1 MNFYHSYNTGYVKI
15 TTNCEVKGGVTL
27 LLPYGSGSGDRN
39 TSGKATIHRGS
50 GNNYYSGSILGIIYD
65 NGVATFTRNTL
76 VKIANGVKLTIE
88 ANATLEIAGELTGSA
103 GGNKAGHTAGKY
115 AELQLEGTA
124 SVEVS
129 GTANITGFVNNAD
142 GNNSGS
148 MTVYG
153 GGKLYQPFT
162 LIDYK
167 GGSLL
172 AATFYGIQAGKAY
185 SPFSQFVMQ
194 NVTTKLRMNYGSSME
209 AYCNLVASK
218 THNFTTAKV
227 IGSGGIIE
235 LTNGSYSYLESK
247 YDPATGKVK
256 LDIYGGAK
264 TNAMS
269 LTVLENEIN
278 SKDFVFGISWIYDIT
293 LAPASGQ
300 TDVALFNMINRNKLL
315 PGARLVVQPGAQLT
329 VDQLCIYESSMES
342 DVGVEG
348 SQPFIDAIHAG
359 KYPLNLPAAEFIV
372 RGTVIANVL
381 AGNVKT
387 DVDNAMVQVT
397 GSTTMT
403 TYEPTVM
410 TGENTSAQITEDKAY
425 TWNLVL
431 IYVERVSDIK
441 IGKDYTSKNEP
452 WITVETADFTVPNYY
467 DVQWTVDGVTYT
479 TVGKT
484 GTDRNVS
491 IPVGAGVTVTII
503 PKEGYMYFPNAITS
517 FSLSEWQAVKSN
529 NKWTPTTSSTPAVY
543 YVPSF
548 SLDNR
553 VTDDDGTWAITINYC
568 DLGLVDDQGNSRA
581 YVSVILSITN
591 TIYDGGKLSITVQ
604 NATATFTSNGGSSS
618 NESNG
623 TYEVTGNSTDGTLV
637 TITATIRV
645 DGNMSSSI
653 VLDASYTKGST
664 GGGCFTPDTLITL
677 ADGTQKRIDELTY
690 NDQILVWNFNTG
702 KYDVRYP
709 SAIINHGESLYRV
722 VSLEFSDGTIVRI
735 IDQHGFFDTDQN
747 KFVFISEENV
757 QNYLGHRFTKL
768 GEERCES
775 VELVAYTVSEE
786 ITYAYSVL
794 TYECENSFAA
804 GMLSITPFP
813 GVDNEAFY
821 GCLVIGE
828 NMTYDQDAIQ
838 ELIEKHGLYTFE
850 ELEAYGVSYEQY
862 KGANLGFLKVIVGEG
877 IVTLEE
883 ALRILSEFV
892 PK

>member
-1 MNFYHSYNTGYVKI
+1 MKI

-50 GNNYYSGSILGIIYD
+50 GNNYYSGSIFGIIYD

-441 IGKDYTSKNEP
+441 IGKDYKSKDGT
-452 WITVETADFTVPNYY
+452 WVTIDTADFTVPNYY

-491 IPVGAGVTVTII
+491 IPVGTSVTII
-503 PKEGYMYFPNAITS
+503 TGDNYLY
-517 FSLSEWQAVKSN
+517 LSTPQELVTYTTVSDWQNRKSN
-529 NKWTPTTSSTPAVY
+529 NQWTASTTSLPAVY
-543 YVPSF
+543 WVPSF
-548 SLDNR
+548 DLSCSVSDC
-553 VTDDDGTWAITINYC
+553 TITYN
-568 DLGLVDDQGNSRA
+568 GLNLNSQSS
-581 YVSVILSITN
+581 SVIIVTSKTESK
-591 TIYDGGKLSITVQ
+591 TGGLFSGTTASVSITVE
-604 NATATFTSNGGSSS
+604 NATNSKVEAVAVDGTKGGSG
-618 NESNG
+618 N
-623 TYEVTGNSTDGTLV
+623 TYTASHTVGGGWSTAKATIKV
-637 TITATIRV
+637 TITVTNNE
-645 DGNMSSSI
+645 GEI
-653 VLDASYTKGST
+653 V
-664 GGGCFTPDTLITL
+664 
-677 ADGTQKRIDELTY
+677 
-690 NDQILVWNFNTG
+690 
-702 KYDVRYP
+702 
-709 SAIINHGESLYRV
+709 
-722 VSLEFSDGTIVRI
+722 
-735 IDQHGFFDTDQN
+735 
-747 KFVFISEENV
+747 IS
-757 QNYLGHRFTKL
+757 
-768 GEERCES
+768 
-775 VELVAYTVSEE
+775 
-786 ITYAYSVL
+786 
-794 TYECENSFAA
+794 
-804 GMLSITPFP
+804 
-813 GVDNEAFY
+813 
-821 GCLVIGE
+821 
-828 NMTYDQDAIQ
+828 
-838 ELIEKHGLYTFE
+838 
-850 ELEAYGVSYEQY
+850 
-862 KGANLGFLKVIVGEG
+862 
-877 IVTLEE
+877 
-883 ALRILSEFV
+883 
-892 PK
+892 